1 MAFDYFCIMRTIK
14 RVFDFY
20 IFGNIHV
27 GLATFCLTKLTLG
40 NYGISNNLVP
50 FFVLFSTIL
59 VYNFI
64 RLRKVSTNKHW
75 LSFFISENKKAVLIL
90 SIVSFAIILFQSFF
104 LNIKSIIALIPFGLA
119 SLFYVGPIS
128 FKNQF
133 SYSLRSIAFFK
144 IFLIAFTWAGVTVI
158 FPLINYELSF
168 GLNELILFIQRFL
181 IIVVITIPFDIR
193 DLSYDHQNL
202 KTLPQVIG
210 LERSKVFGLFFLML
224 FLGLELFKSSI
235 DNIDLRINLVI
246 AIISMFFLI
255 RANESQHKYY
265 CAFYVESIPILW
277 LFLYLLK

>member
-90 SIVSFAIILFQSFF
+90 SIVSFAVILFQSFF

-235 DNIDLRINLVI
+235 DNIDLRINLII

-255 RANESQHKYY
+255 RANENQHKYY

>member
-1 MAFDYFCIMRTIK
+1 MRTIK

-27 GLATFCLTKLTLG
+27 GFATFCLTKLTLG

-75 LSFFISENKKAVLIL
+75 LSFFISENKKVVLIL
-90 SIVSFAIILFQSFF
+90 SIVSFAVILFQSFF

-168 GLNELILFIQRFL
+168 GLNELLLFIQRFL

-224 FLGLELFKSSI
+224 FLGLELFKSSS
-235 DNIDLRINLVI
+235 DSIDLRINLVI

-255 RANESQHKYY
+255 RANENQHKYY
-265 CAFYVESIPILW
+265 CAFYVEGIPILW